1 VRGKYRAGAVIAQRY
16 RLDAQLGAGGMGE
29 VWAATHTVTGRRVAL
44 KFLHAELSE
53 HEQLR
58 RRFLTEARVATE
70 LEHDHVVPV
79 TDVFEL
85 DDETPVIVM
94 DLCRGEP
101 MSRLIKR
108 RAPLEAA
115 EMLAIAVPVAEVLS
129 VAHDHSVV
137 HRDLKPD
144 NVFLVRGKNDVLV
157 PMVLDF
163 GIAKL
168 RDQKDAIVTAT
179 GVTLGTPCYMA
190 PEQAFAAPDLDA
202 RVDIWALGVVCYE
215 ALAGARPIEA
225 TSIGEYLRR
234 VTQEAI
240 TPLSVVAPDAPAP
253 LVALV
258 MRMLERER
266 DRRPEHMTEVVQALA
281 AIQRDIPPPASWSWL
296 GVDDVPPSV
305 EPESERAEQPKTI
318 EAGPLH
324 ARDSATTSQ
333 ASAVSAT
340 LADGRSSSMP
350 RMYLAVGALAMV
362 AFAGFISFQGGE
374 ARGDGTER
382 SAPATTP
389 ESSEGQPSP
398 VTPAVD
404 VTGAEAPEPQGAR
417 DAPERAE
424 VVSPRSKTFSLG
436 ASPKPSPTA
445 KPSSPEPSATT
456 SVPIVAEPIPAADPS
471 AASRQQPDGIVE
483 DPPF

>member
-115 EMLAIAVPVAEVLS
+115 EMLAIAAPVAEVLS
-129 VAHDHSVV
+129 VAHDHGVV

-144 NVFLVRGKNDVLV
+144 NVFLVRGKNDALV

-163 GIAKL
+163 GIAML

-234 VTQEAI
+234 VTHEAI
-240 TPLSVVAPDAPAP
+240 TPLLVVAPDAPAP
-253 LVALV
+253 LAALI
-258 MRMLERER
+258 MRMLERDR
-266 DRRPEHMTEVVQALA
+266 DRRPEHMTEVVQALT

-305 EPESERAEQPKTI
+305 EPESERSEPPATV

-340 LADGRSSSMP
+340 LADGRSSTSS
-350 RMYLAVGALAMV
+350 RVYLGVGALAVV
-362 AFAGFISFQGGE
+362 AFAGFISL
-374 ARGDGTER
+374 RGRESHGDVTEH

-389 ESSEGQPSP
+389 ESSQEQPSP
-398 VTPAVD
+398 VASTAD
-404 VTGAEAPEPQGAR
+404 VTGTEAPEPQSSPVAL
-417 DAPERAE
+417 ERAE
-424 VVSPRSKTFSLG
+424 AVSPGSRTPSLG
-436 ASPKPSPTA
+436 TSPKPKPAA
-445 KPSSPEPSATT
+445 KPSSPEPSANA
-456 SVPIVAEPIPAADPS
+456 SAPVVAEPIPAAEPS
-471 AASRQQPDGIVE
+471 AAPRPQPDGIVE